1 MIAALTNALVPIFA
15 GLLLGYL
22 AGRWKFVDNQN
33 VRTLITFVMSMAVPC
48 SLFSASLICT
58 YLAGLFTMAGW
69 MVLLSHMA

>member
-33 VRTLITFVMSMAVPC
+33 VRTLIMFVMSMALPC
-48 SLFSASLICT
+48 SLF
-58 YLAGLFTMAGW
+58 
-69 MVLLSHMA
+69 